1 MNLGVVIM
9 LADSPELGR
18 PRRYSEIRA
27 MAQQVEAA
35 GFDSIWM
42 YDHLLYRQD
51 GQGTEGI
58 WECWSMLSALAEAT
72 LRLEL
77 GTLVVCN
84 SFRNPALL
92 AKMAVTVD
100 EISGGRLILGIGAGW
115 NEPEYRAFGYPYDH
129 RVDRLEE
136 ALQIIRP
143 LLKDGRVDFQGK
155 YYRAEACEIAPPGPR
170 SRQQPAPAGSRQHPA
185 PAGSRQH
192 PAQAGSRQHP
202 APAGSRQHPAP
213 AGQLSGSAHPGS
225 RRAAAP
231 QVKEGPLL
239 MVGGTGPRM
248 LKLTARYADLWNVTY
263 LGQPETLLK
272 PRQALWDACAEVGR
286 DPASLPVTA
295 VALVAY
301 PELIGGHLLPEFEN
315 GYVSGSP
322 EEVAAALLGYEQLG
336 TEHLILHLVPYTPQ
350 ALEMATAALKIYR
363 GEGYQPS
370 VIG

>member
-1 MNLGVVIM
+1 MKLGVVLM

-18 PRRYSEIRA
+18 PRRYTEIRA

-42 YDHLLYRQD
+42 YDHLLYRQA
-51 GQGTEGI
+51 GQGTQGI

-72 LRLEL
+72 HRVEL
-77 GTLVVCN
+77 GTLVICN

-100 EISGGRLILGIGAGW
+100 EISGGRLILGMGAGW
-115 NEPEYRAFGYPYDH
+115 NEPEYRAFGFSFDH
-129 RVDRLEE
+129 RVDRFEE
-136 ALQIIRP
+136 ALQIVRP
-143 LLKDGRVDFQGK
+143 LLKEGRVDFQGK
-155 YYRAEACEIAPPGPR
+155 YYRAEECEIAPLGPR
-170 SRQQPAPAGSRQHPA
+170 QLASGSRAPRQDRDDQGESPQASSPHLAPASRGSGTGLGR
-185 PAGSRQH
+185 
-192 PAQAGSRQHP
+192 
-202 APAGSRQHPAP
+202 
-213 AGQLSGSAHPGS
+213 
-225 RRAAAP
+225 AAP
-231 QVKEGPLL
+231 QIKEGPLL
-239 MVGGTGPRM
+239 MVGGVGPRM

-295 VALVAY
+295 VILVAY
-301 PELIGGHLLPEFEN
+301 PELMGGHPLPEFDN
-315 GYVSGSP
+315 GWVSGSP
-322 EEVAAALLGYEQLG
+322 EEIAAALRGYEQLG
-336 TEHLILHLVPYTPQ
+336 TEHLMVHLVPYTPR
-350 ALEMATAALKIYR
+350 ALELVTAALKIYR

>member
-1 MNLGVVIM
+1 MKLGVVIM

-18 PRRYSEIRA
+18 PRRYTEIRT

-51 GQGTEGI
+51 GQSTEGI

-72 LRLEL
+72 RRVDL
-77 GTLVVCN
+77 GTLVICN
-84 SFRNPALL
+84 TFRNPALL

-100 EISGGRLILGIGAGW
+100 EISGGRLILGMGAGW
-115 NEPEYRAFGYPYDH
+115 NEPEYRAFGYPFDH

-136 ALQIIRP
+136 ALQVIRP
-143 LLKDGRVDFQGK
+143 LLKEGRVDFQGK
-155 YYRAEACEIAPPGPR
+155 YYALEGCEITPPGPR
-170 SRQQPAPAGSRQHPA
+170 QRPAS
-185 PAGSRQH
+185 
-192 PAQAGSRQHP
+192 
-202 APAGSRQHPAP
+202 
-213 AGQLSGSAHPGS
+213 AGQRQLAGGTQAPRQRQGV
-225 RRAAAP
+225 RRVAS
-231 QVKEGPLL
+231 QFKEGPPL
-239 MVGGTGPRM
+239 MVGGVGPRM

-272 PRQALWDACAEVGR
+272 PRQALWDACDEVGR

-295 VALVAY
+295 VVLVAY
-301 PELIGGHLLPEFEN
+301 PELMGGQPLPEFEN
-315 GYVSGSP
+315 GCVSGSP
-322 EEVAAALLGYEQLG
+322 EDIAAALLGYEQLG